1 MFLFSKEYNTQY
13 ACKVSYFYLN
23 TRKFGRVFSFCCE
36 KGCVMASLCSLRGE
50 VGSGICVYWIAAAC
64 VAQPWVYG
72 GARWARQL
80 FGCCCVVWQ
89 RGAQEGANMREL
101 RGECGRTEGAIRG
114 TEGRL
119 GEQRS
124 ERGGTEGRERKNRGA
139 RMRKQ
144 RDGRGGTEGMEERE
158 WYVLRAVWGEVGGHG
173 VMVRGCDGAVDT
185 AAVWF
190 PVV

>member
-50 VGSGICVYWIAAAC
+50 LGSGICVYWIAAAC

-101 RGECGRTEGAIRG
+101 RGECGG

-119 GEQRS
+119 E
-124 ERGGTEGRERKNRGA
+124 GTEGTIRGNRGA
-139 RMRKQ
+139 SVGEQMGKR
-144 RDGRGGTEGMEERE
+144 GRTEGRTRGNRGAEEEEQRGWKRE
-158 WYVLRAVWGEVGGHG
+158 
-173 VMVRGCDGAVDT
+173 DGMCYGRFGAR
-185 AAVWF
+185 
-190 PVV
+190 

>member
-101 RGECGRTEGAIRG
+101 RGECGGTEGRLEGTEGAIRG
-114 TEGRL
+114 NRGTEEGEQRGEHEKTEGRK
-119 GEQRS
+119 R
-124 ERGGTEGRERKNRGA
+124 RNRGD
-139 RMRKQ
+139 RREWMVCVTGGL
-144 RDGRGGTEGMEERE
+144 GRGRWT
-158 WYVLRAVWGEVGGHG
+158 WGNGQ
-173 VMVRGCDGAVDT
+173 RL
-185 AAVWF
+185 
-190 PVV
+190 

>member
-89 RGAQEGANMREL
+89 WGAQEGASMREL
-101 RGECGRTEGAIRG
+101 RGECGGTEGAIRG
-114 TEGRL
+114 TEGTIR
-119 GEQRS
+119 
-124 ERGGTEGRERKNRGA
+124 GTEGRKRGKERGGRGRTEGWKRRNRG
-139 RMRKQ
+139 
-144 RDGRGGTEGMEERE
+144 DGRERMGCVTGGLGRGRWT
-158 WYVLRAVWGEVGGHG
+158 WGNGQ
-173 VMVRGCDGAVDT
+173 RL
-185 AAVWF
+185 
-190 PVV
+190 

>member
-50 VGSGICVYWIAAAC
+50 LGSGICVYWIAAAC

-89 RGAQEGANMREL
+89 RGAQEGASMREL
-101 RGECGRTEGAIRG
+101 RDECGGTEGAIRG
-114 TEGRL
+114 SRGTEE
-119 GEQRS
+119 GEQRG
-124 ERGGTEGRERKNRGA
+124 EREK
-139 RMRKQ
+139 
-144 RDGRGGTEGMEERE
+144 TEGMGERG

>member
-101 RGECGRTEGAIRG
+101 RGECGGTEGAIRG
-114 TEGRL
+114 NRGTEE
-119 GEQRS
+119 GEQRG
-124 ERGGTEGRERKNRGA
+124 EREK
-139 RMRKQ
+139 
-144 RDGRGGTEGMEERE
+144 TEGMEERG
-158 WYVLRAVWGEVGGHG
+158 WDVLRAVWGEVGGHG

>member
-50 VGSGICVYWIAAAC
+50 VGSGICVYWIAAAS
-64 VAQPWVYG
+64 VVQPWVYG
-72 GARWARQL
+72 GARWVRQL

-101 RGECGRTEGAIRG
+101 RGECGE
-114 TEGRL
+114 TEGRK
-119 GEQRS
+119 
-124 ERGGTEGRERKNRGA
+124 RENRGVS
-139 RMRKQ
+139 MRKQ
-144 RDGRGGTEGMEERE
+144 RGGREGTEGMEERGMG
-158 WYVLRAVWGEVGGHG
+158 VLRAVWGEVGGHR

>member
-101 RGECGRTEGAIRG
+101 RGECGGTEGAIRETEGRLEG
-114 TEGRL
+114 TEGRTRENRRTEEE
-119 GEQRS
+119 EQRGWKR
-124 ERGGTEGRERKNRGA
+124 EDGRCYGRFGA
-139 RMRKQ
+139 R
-144 RDGRGGTEGMEERE
+144 
-158 WYVLRAVWGEVGGHG
+158 
-173 VMVRGCDGAVDT
+173 
-185 AAVWF
+185 
-190 PVV
+190 

>member
-1 MFLFSKEYNTQY
+1 MFSKEYNTQY

-80 FGCCCVVWQ
+80 FGCGCVVWQ
-89 RGAQEGANMREL
+89 RGAQEGASMREL
-101 RGECGRTEGAIRG
+101 RGECGGTEGAIRG
-114 TEGRL
+114 TEGAIKGNRGASVRKQRGRL
-119 GEQRS
+119 GEQRGGK
-124 ERGGTEGRERKNRGA
+124 EEKRGTEEEEQRGWKREDGMCYGRFGA
-139 RMRKQ
+139 R
-144 RDGRGGTEGMEERE
+144 
-158 WYVLRAVWGEVGGHG
+158 
-173 VMVRGCDGAVDT
+173 
-185 AAVWF
+185 
-190 PVV
+190 

>member
-89 RGAQEGANMREL
+89 RGAQEGASMREL
-101 RGECGRTEGAIRG
+101 RDECGGTEGAIRG
-114 TEGRL
+114 SRGTEE
-119 GEQRS
+119 GEQRGEREKAEGRG
-124 ERGGTEGRERKNRGA
+124 ERG
-139 RMRKQ
+139 
-144 RDGRGGTEGMEERE
+144 

>member
-50 VGSGICVYWIAAAC
+50 LGSGICVYWIAAAC
-64 VAQPWVYG
+64 VAQLWVYG
-72 GARWARQL
+72 GARWVRQL
-80 FGCCCVVWQ
+80 SGCCCVVWQ

-101 RGECGRTEGAIRG
+101 RGE
-114 TEGRL
+114 
-119 GEQRS
+119 
-124 ERGGTEGRERKNRGA
+124 RGGTEGRLEGTEGRKRG
-139 RMRKQ
+139 RE

>member
-64 VAQPWVYG
+64 VAQPWVYD
-72 GARWARQL
+72 GARWTRQL

-89 RGAQEGANMREL
+89 RGAQEGENMREL
-101 RGECGRTEGAIRG
+101 RGECWGNRGTIRG
-114 TEGRL
+114 DRRGASVRKQRGLLGEQSGRL

-124 ERGGTEGRERKNRGA
+124 ERGGPEGRLG
-139 RMRKQ
+139 
-144 RDGRGGTEGMEERE
+144 
-158 WYVLRAVWGEVGGHG
+158 
-173 VMVRGCDGAVDT
+173 
-185 AAVWF
+185 
-190 PVV
+190 

>member
-50 VGSGICVYWIAAAC
+50 VKSGICVYWIAAAC

-89 RGAQEGANMREL
+89 MGAQEGANMREQ
-101 RGECGRTEGAIRG
+101 RGLLKGTERGGRGGNRGAIRGNRGAIRGNRRAIRGNRGAIRG
-114 TEGRL
+114 TE
-119 GEQRS
+119 
-124 ERGGTEGRERKNRGA
+124 K
-139 RMRKQ
+139 
-144 RDGRGGTEGMEERE
+144 
-158 WYVLRAVWGEVGGHG
+158 RA
-173 VMVRGCDGAVDT
+173 
-185 AAVWF
+185 
-190 PVV
+190 

>member
-50 VGSGICVYWIAAAC
+50 VGSGICVYWIADAC

-72 GARWARQL
+72 GARWVRQL

-89 RGAQEGANMREL
+89 RGAQEGASMREL
-101 RGECGRTEGAIRG
+101 KGERGRTEGWKR
-114 TEGRL
+114 R
-119 GEQRS
+119 
-124 ERGGTEGRERKNRGA
+124 NRGA
-139 RMRKQ
+139 EEEK
-144 RDGRGGTEGMEERE
+144 TEGMEERG

>member
-1 MFLFSKEYNTQY
+1 
-13 ACKVSYFYLN
+13 
-23 TRKFGRVFSFCCE
+23 
-36 KGCVMASLCSLRGE
+36 MASLCSLRGE

-72 GARWARQL
+72 GAQWARQL

-89 RGAQEGANMREL
+89 RGAQEGASMREL
-101 RGECGRTEGAIRG
+101 RGECGGTEGAIRG
-114 TEGRL
+114 TEWTIKGNR
-119 GEQRS
+119 GVSVGKTEKRAWRNRGTIRGNRGTEAEEQRGWK
-124 ERGGTEGRERKNRGA
+124 REG
-139 RMRKQ
+139 
-144 RDGRGGTEGMEERE
+144 

>member
-101 RGECGRTEGAIRG
+101 RGECGG

-119 GEQRS
+119 E
-124 ERGGTEGRERKNRGA
+124 
-139 RMRKQ
+139 
-144 RDGRGGTEGMEERE
+144 GTEGMEERG
-158 WYVLRAVWGEVGGHG
+158 WDVLRAVWGEVGGHG

>member
-89 RGAQEGANMREL
+89 RGAQEGASMREL
-101 RGECGRTEGAIRG
+101 RDECGGTEGAIRG
-114 TEGRL
+114 SRGTEEGEQRGEREKTEGRK
-119 GEQRS
+119 RRN
-124 ERGGTEGRERKNRGA
+124 RGDGRERMGCVTGGL
-139 RMRKQ
+139 
-144 RDGRGGTEGMEERE
+144 GRGRWT
-158 WYVLRAVWGEVGGHG
+158 WGNGQ
-173 VMVRGCDGAVDT
+173 RL
-185 AAVWF
+185 
-190 PVV
+190 

>member
-89 RGAQEGANMREL
+89 RGAQEGTNMREL
-101 RGECGRTEGAIRG
+101 RGVRGGTEGAIR
-114 TEGRL
+114 RN
-119 GEQRS
+119 RKAI
-124 ERGGTEGRERKNRGA
+124 RGNRRA
-139 RMRKQ
+139 SVRKQ
-144 RDGRGGTEGMEERE
+144 RDGRRRTEGRKRRNRGDGRERMVCVTGGLGRGR
-158 WYVLRAVWGEVGGHG
+158 WTWGNGQ
-173 VMVRGCDGAVDT
+173 RL
-185 AAVWF
+185 
-190 PVV
+190 

>member
-50 VGSGICVYWIAAAC
+50 LGSGICVYWIAAAC

-89 RGAQEGANMREL
+89 RGAQEGASMREL
-101 RGECGRTEGAIRG
+101 RDECGGTEGAIRG
-114 TEGRL
+114 SRGTEE
-119 GEQRS
+119 GEQRG
-124 ERGGTEGRERKNRGA
+124 EREK
-139 RMRKQ
+139 
-144 RDGRGGTEGMEERE
+144 TEGMGERG
-158 WYVLRAVWGEVGGHG
+158 WDALRAVWGEVGGHG

>member
-80 FGCCCVVWQ
+80 SGCCCVVWQ

-101 RGECGRTEGAIRG
+101 RGECGG
-114 TEGRL
+114 T
-119 GEQRS
+119 
-124 ERGGTEGRERKNRGA
+124 GGQARKNRGA

-144 RDGRGGTEGMEERE
+144 RDERGGTEGTEERG

>member
-50 VGSGICVYWIAAAC
+50 VGSGICVYWIAAVC

-89 RGAQEGANMREL
+89 RGAQEGVSMREL
-101 RGECGRTEGAIRG
+101 RGERGGNRGTIRG

-119 GEQRS
+119 RGTEGAIRGNRGTEEGEQRG
-124 ERGGTEGRERKNRGA
+124 EHEKTEGRKRGNRG
-139 RMRKQ
+139 
-144 RDGRGGTEGMEERE
+144 DGRERMVCVTGGLGRGRWT
-158 WYVLRAVWGEVGGHG
+158 WGNGQ
-173 VMVRGCDGAVDT
+173 RL
-185 AAVWF
+185 
-190 PVV
+190 

>member
-72 GARWARQL
+72 GARWVRQL

-89 RGAQEGANMREL
+89 RGAQEGVSMREL
-101 RGECGRTEGAIRG
+101 RGEREK
-114 TEGRL
+114 
-119 GEQRS
+119 
-124 ERGGTEGRERKNRGA
+124 TEGRERMNRGA
-139 RMRKQ
+139 SMRKQ
-144 RDGRGGTEGMEERE
+144 RDGKEETEGMEERG

>member
-50 VGSGICVYWIAAAC
+50 VGSGICVYWIAAASM
-64 VAQPWVYG
+64 AQPWVYG

-89 RGAQEGANMREL
+89 RGAQEGVSMREL
-101 RGECGRTEGAIRG
+101 RGECGGTEGAIRG
-114 TEGRL
+114 NRGTRAEEQKGRK
-119 GEQRS
+119 RRN
-124 ERGGTEGRERKNRGA
+124 RGDRRERMVCVTGGL
-139 RMRKQ
+139 
-144 RDGRGGTEGMEERE
+144 GRGRWT
-158 WYVLRAVWGEVGGHG
+158 WGNGQ
-173 VMVRGCDGAVDT
+173 RL
-185 AAVWF
+185 
-190 PVV
+190 

>member
-50 VGSGICVYWIAAAC
+50 LGSGICVYWIAAAC

-89 RGAQEGANMREL
+89 MGAQEGARMREL
-101 RGECGRTEGAIRG
+101 RGERGGTEGAIRRTEGAIRG
-114 TEGRL
+114 NRGTEEE
-119 GEQRS
+119 EQRGWK
-124 ERGGTEGRERKNRGA
+124 REG
-139 RMRKQ
+139 
-144 RDGRGGTEGMEERE
+144 

>member
-101 RGECGRTEGAIRG
+101 RGECGGTEGAIRG
-114 TEGRL
+114 TEGRAWGNKK
-119 GEQRS
+119 GER
-124 ERGGTEGRERKNRGA
+124 EKTEGRLGGTEGRLE
-139 RMRKQ
+139 
-144 RDGRGGTEGMEERE
+144 GTEGRKRRNRGDGIEMMGCVTGGLGRGR
-158 WYVLRAVWGEVGGHG
+158 WTWGNGQ
-173 VMVRGCDGAVDT
+173 RL
-185 AAVWF
+185 
-190 PVV
+190 

>member
-101 RGECGRTEGAIRG
+101 RGECGGTEGAIRG
-114 TEGRL
+114 NRGASVGEQRGRL
-119 GEQRS
+119 GEQRG
-124 ERGGTEGRERKNRGA
+124 EGGGTEGRKRG
-139 RMRKQ
+139 R
-144 RDGRGGTEGMEERE
+144 EGMEERG

>member
-50 VGSGICVYWIAAAC
+50 VKSGICVYWIAAAS

-101 RGECGRTEGAIRG
+101 RGECGGTEGAIRG
-114 TEGRL
+114 NRRASVRKTEKRAWRNRGTIR
-119 GEQRS
+119 GNRGTEAEEQRGWKR
-124 ERGGTEGRERKNRGA
+124 EDGMCYGRFGA
-139 RMRKQ
+139 R
-144 RDGRGGTEGMEERE
+144 
-158 WYVLRAVWGEVGGHG
+158 
-173 VMVRGCDGAVDT
+173 
-185 AAVWF
+185 
-190 PVV
+190 

>member
-89 RGAQEGANMREL
+89 RGAQEGASMREL
-101 RGECGRTEGAIRG
+101 RDECGGTEGAIRG
-114 TEGRL
+114 SRGTEE
-119 GEQRS
+119 GEQRG
-124 ERGGTEGRERKNRGA
+124 EREK
-139 RMRKQ
+139 
-144 RDGRGGTEGMEERE
+144 TEGMGERG

>member
-89 RGAQEGANMREL
+89 RGAQEGASMREL
-101 RGECGRTEGAIRG
+101 RDECGGTEGAIRG
-114 TEGRL
+114 SRGTEG
-119 GEQRS
+119 GEQRG
-124 ERGGTEGRERKNRGA
+124 EREK
-139 RMRKQ
+139 
-144 RDGRGGTEGMEERE
+144 TEGMEERG

>member
-101 RGECGRTEGAIRG
+101 RGECGGNRGTIRGDRRGASVGETEGRLEG
-114 TEGRL
+114 TEGRK
-119 GEQRS
+119 RRN
-124 ERGGTEGRERKNRGA
+124 RGDRRERDGMCYGRFGA
-139 RMRKQ
+139 R
-144 RDGRGGTEGMEERE
+144 
-158 WYVLRAVWGEVGGHG
+158 
-173 VMVRGCDGAVDT
+173 
-185 AAVWF
+185 
-190 PVV
+190 